1 MEGKVVLGIH
11 FSKTIIHIE
20 DSMGGVVMRGLL
32 DKPWR
37 VYLVQI
43 ECYQINQT
51 LVLSGI
57 RLCSL

>member
-1 MEGKVVLGIH
+1 MEGKVLGIH
-11 FSKTIIHIE
+11 FSKIIIHIE
-20 DSMGGVVMRGLL
+20 DSMGGVVTRGLL

-51 LVLSGI
+51 LVLSGLYF
-57 RLCSL
+57 RSF

>member
-1 MEGKVVLGIH
+1 MEGKVLGIY
-11 FSKTIIHIE
+11 FSKIIIHIE
-20 DSMGGVVMRGLL
+20 DSICGVVTRGLL

-51 LVLSGI
+51 LVLSDFQP
-57 RLCSL
+57 CSF

>member
-1 MEGKVVLGIH
+1 MEGKVLGIH

-20 DSMGGVVMRGLL
+20 DSLGGVVTRGLL

-51 LVLSGI
+51 LVLSGL
-57 RLCSL
+57 RLRSF

>member
-1 MEGKVVLGIH
+1 MEGKVLGIH

-20 DSMGGVVMRGLL
+20 DSLGGVVTRGLL

-51 LVLSGI
+51 LVLSGL
-57 RLCSL
+57 RFRSF

>member
-32 DKPWR
+32 DKPWGG
-37 VYLVQI
+37 YLVQI

-51 LVLSGI
+51 LVLSDF
-57 RLCSL
+57 RSCSF